1 MAQFE
6 VDFSES
12 LSQLAQFQLR
22 LANMGKALDTLEAK
36 SGKSTSA
43 STKLLSTM
51 NAEYDKLE
59 KILVASGAD
68 AEKLGK
74 TMQTVRDNVNLMM
87 SGLAANNLKATVQA
101 KAYNGELAELGR
113 LLNDTAS
120 KNTYTS
126 WQQKTLQITNKL
138 AAENEFLRA
147 SIAATDTTLGKTNA
161 TLKANL
167 THKQNLAS
175 ADQRLRLTGDNL
187 VLTLAQMSS
196 EQGKA
201 NVMTQAYI
209 ANRRSQITEEFRLDA
224 QLRQLQK
231 TLTGLTGGQQE
242 EITKVQ
248 QLIAARKA
256 EITETSREDLQLKKL
271 QQTLAS
277 LSGGRQ
283 EEIAKVNSQIAARK
297 RAITEATTEK
307 KVVDEMTAALKREEN
322 QLIRLQAQAQLAGT
336 AHGQRVSQL
345 KSQISDQER
354 YNKLLTMSTAGLLG
368 FSAAQSRVNLSQEL
382 GSQSAAMLRAGL
394 TGLHASVGMYTSAT
408 VLAATATYGISAALR
423 DTVVTGA
430 EFYATISRTKAVMS
444 TGDTNMGWLTNAE
457 QSSKALEMQVRALGQ
472 TTVFTASEVGDG
484 LQQLGMAGLSANEA
498 LVALK
503 PSLQLANLANV
514 SMARSADISTNV
526 LMTFGMQAKELQ
538 SVVDLMATAV
548 NNSNADIE
556 QLANSLSYA
565 GPAAKTAGFTI
576 QETTAAIETMA
587 NAGIKGSR
595 SGSALR
601 RMFTSLL
608 NPTKKGSEV
617 INKYGLDILDAEGNT
632 RSLSNI
638 INQLSVAMR
647 DLPGPERLA
656 AITNLVGVYA
666 SSAVTGLV
674 DNADTFAKFAA
685 QNQNVAGAG
694 DRMEKIISD
703 NLKFDWKE
711 MLSSLE
717 EVQLQAFS
725 QLDMRLREATAS
737 MSKYVLDLMEPYKE
751 GTDITGLDRIL
762 VQAQTAA
769 EAIARVIA
777 GVVAYKFATGSVFG
791 ALATDSAGA
800 AQRLTLVSERLAA
813 TSAGMTQMS
822 LTTGNA
828 TTAFRAQAAAAVM
841 TANGLSTMG
850 AAASWTATRLSMLA
864 AAAGAVMRVLG
875 WAGLIYG
882 IGSAIYSVFS
892 TDTDAEVLKHRDS
905 VDDVKSSY
913 DLLKKSIEE
922 TGLARQRSALK
933 MQIGSDEAGVSDV
946 KARIASRNKLIADG
960 IASGLPESALQPVRD
975 EVTGLEATLG
985 TFQGRVTES
994 QKSLEDLGK
1003 TTLDY
1008 VDEGQKHADKLAE
1021 LVKLTNDLSV
1031 AQANL
1036 NISMAQG
1043 GLDFDAGAAGSQALV
1058 DALTKRRDEMI
1069 AAASANAGKVTQTRT
1084 NLPTTAEQLKR
1095 AQEELQGAADAKNYK
1110 KVTPLAQQLLDNEKA
1125 ISAEK
1130 ENQNKLIEKGAAA
1143 VAAGDLAAR
1152 PGQQLIETSAKTMAK
1167 LESDRQV
1174 LLKKSAEEEGKLAEA
1189 KEAAAAVTR
1198 SETENLISQRQQLA
1212 DISKQIADAEKP
1224 AEGKAVDTK
1233 NLTKLYSDQAKVL
1246 QQIKSIEGKQTKAGA
1261 KAGKADDRQAAED
1274 LRTYTALAKKFDEAS
1289 YAQLDLQ
1296 KGTEAMQRL
1305 RAAGTITMEQENKAL
1320 GELNLQHYKAINA
1333 LDKEYTALEKLRDS
1347 YSESAFGVA
1356 AKDLAVLNAN
1366 LQKGKVSLEEFNR
1379 IYGQIRQK
1387 QLEQATAGLPKATL
1401 ATGDASSSPFTDLV
1415 STVTE
1420 AGDGNKEFEKRQLE
1434 LENSL
1439 AIQLAANE
1447 RERQMQ
1453 TEQLNAKKLNEEAHA
1468 AEMLLIEQNYQ
1479 DEKSAIQRTAGE
1491 QQAAVAQQYSKYQEE
1506 MGKMALIGAMASA
1519 GNILGMFASAAEDA
1533 SGAQK
1538 AAFIAQ
1544 KALTV
1549 AQIIMYTELAAARAT
1564 GEMPFGM
1571 GIGMATF
1578 IRATG
1583 YANAGLVAALAIG
1596 QLATGG
1602 KSTTGSA
1609 GAGGS
1614 GTTMYDT
1621 GGFIPYNRTGI
1632 VGEYGPELV
1641 TGPAHV
1647 TGRGNSASK
1656 LNSGGDGSSPNYHI
1670 TLAPVIQM
1678 APGGGGGTSEG
1689 DNRQILE
1696 SVRSVV
1702 IDTTKEMIRP
1712 QGMLDNW
1719 LRSSKEA

>member
-12 LSQLAQFQLR
+12 LSQLAQFQIR

-43 STKLLSTM
+43 STKLLHQM
-51 NAEYDKLE
+51 NEEYNKLE
-59 KILVASGAD
+59 KILVDSGAD

-126 WQQKTLQITNKL
+126 WQQKTLQLTNKL
-138 AAENEFLRA
+138 EAENGFLRA
-147 SIAATDTTLGKTNA
+147 SIAAMDTTLGKSN
-161 TLKANL
+161 ANL
-167 THKQNLAS
+167 KVNLAHKQNLATV
-175 ADQRLRLTGDNL
+175 DQRLRISGDKL
-187 VLTLAQMSS
+187 ILTLASMSS
-196 EQGKA
+196 EQGKS

-209 ANRRSQITEEFRLDA
+209 AHRRQQITEEFRLDT

-231 TLTGLTGGQQE
+231 TLEGLTGGQQE

-271 QQTLAS
+271 QQTLVS
-277 LSGGRQ
+277 LTGGRQ
-283 EEIAKVNSQIAARK
+283 EEIARVNAQISARK
-297 RAITEATTEK
+297 KAIAESMTEK
-307 KVVDEMTAALKREEN
+307 KVVDEMTAAIKREEAA
-322 QLIRLQAQAQLAGT
+322 LVRLQAQAQLSSTG
-336 AHGQRVSQL
+336 HGQRMTQL
-345 KSQISDQER
+345 REQISQQER
-354 YNKLLTMSTAGLLG
+354 HNKLLNMSTPALLG
-368 FSAAQSRVNLSQEL
+368 FGAAQTKVNISQEL

-430 EFYATISRTKAVMS
+430 DFYATMSRTKAVMS
-444 TGDTNMGWLTNAE
+444 TGGDANNTWLTNAA

-514 SMARSADISTNV
+514 SMARAADISTNV
-526 LMTFGMQAKELQ
+526 LMTFGMQASELQ
-538 SVVDLMATAV
+538 GVVDLMATAV

-565 GPAAKTAGFTI
+565 GPAAKTAGFSI

-587 NAGIKGSR
+587 NSGIKGSR

-601 RMFTSLL
+601 RMFTNLL

-617 INKYGLDILDAEGNT
+617 IQKYGLDILDAEGNT

-638 INQLSVAMR
+638 INQMSKAFK

-656 AITNLVGVYA
+656 AITDLVGVYA

-674 DNADTFAKFAA
+674 DNTNKFNEFSD
-685 QNQNVAGAG
+685 QNKNVAGAG

-725 QLDMRLREATAS
+725 QLDGRLREATAG
-737 MSKYVLDLMEPYKE
+737 MSKYVLDLMEPYKA

-769 EAIARVIA
+769 EALAKVI
-777 GVVAYKFATGSVFG
+777 GGIVAYKVATGNVFG
-791 ALATDSAGA
+791 ALASDAQGA
-800 AQRLTLVSERLAA
+800 SERLALVA
-813 TSAGMTQMS
+813 NRMNLAGANMSMLGSSADGVRTRMDLLTASAGRGATIMGT
-822 LTTGNA
+822 LGNA
-828 TTAFRAQAAAAVM
+828 AAWSA
-841 TANGLSTMG
+841 GKLSI
-850 AAASWTATRLSMLA
+850 LA
-864 AAAGAVMRVLG
+864 AAAGGVMRALG
-875 WAGLIYG
+875 WVGLIYG
-882 IGSAIYSVFS
+882 IGSAIYEVFS
-892 TDTDAEVLKHRDS
+892 TNTDDEVLKHRDS
-905 VDDVKSSY
+905 VDEVKSSY
-913 DLLKKSIEE
+913 DKLKQSIEE
-922 TGLARQRSALK
+922 TGLARQRAALK
-933 MQIGSDEAGVSDV
+933 EQIAADKQGTVDLAGKIKSTAQLITNGRAVGVSEKDLEPLV
-946 KARIASRNKLIADG
+946 RRLDGLQALVGTYDGKVQESEASLAKLGATTNDYGTEADFQARRIQTLINLTNDLTLAQGKLAASQSRDG
-960 IASGLPESALQPVRD
+960 IGFNNLALQQNVGRLTQ
-975 EVTGLEATLG
+975 EQAFAKRQVELG
-985 TFQGRVTES
+985 TGQLLRTQNNVRPFSDTI
-994 QKSLEDLGK
+994 KSLED
-1003 TTLDY
+1003 
-1008 VDEGQKHADKLAE
+1008 A
-1021 LVKLTNDLSV
+1021 
-1031 AQANL
+1031 AQ
-1036 NISMAQG
+1036 
-1043 GLDFDAGAAGSQALV
+1043 
-1058 DALTKRRDEMI
+1058 
-1069 AAASANAGKVTQTRT
+1069 ASANEKV
-1084 NLPTTAEQLKR
+1084 
-1095 AQEELQGAADAKNYK
+1095 YK
-1110 KVTPLAQQLLDNEKA
+1110 KTTSNAQQLLDIENKISEAKA
-1125 ISAEK
+1125 
-1130 ENQNKLIEKGAAA
+1130 QQQKLIKQDDDAR
-1143 VAAGDLAAR
+1143 AAGNTDLR
-1152 PGQQLIETSAKTMAK
+1152 PGLQLAEQSVKTLSK
-1167 LESDRQV
+1167 LEADRLV
-1174 LLKKSAEEEGKLAEA
+1174 LQQKMKEEQDGLNEA
-1189 KEAAAAVTR
+1189 RNAAAATQR
-1198 SETENLISQRQQLA
+1198 SDNENLLAYHKQAA
-1212 DISKQIADAEKP
+1212 DIAERIKA
-1224 AEGKAVDTK
+1224 AENPGDGKAMDVKAVTE
-1233 NLTKLYSDQAKVL
+1233 LYKDQAKVL
-1246 QQIKSIEGKQTKAGA
+1246 GQIKGLESRSAKAGA
-1261 KAGKADDRQAAED
+1261 KANKEGDRQAQED

-1289 YAQLDLQ
+1289 YAQLDLH

-1305 RAAGTITMEQENKAL
+1305 RAAGTITADQENKAL
-1320 GELNLQHYKAINA
+1320 GELNLTYYKAIDA
-1333 LDKEYTALEKLRDS
+1333 LDKQHAALEKLRDS
-1347 YSESAFGVA
+1347 YDSSAFGIA
-1356 AKDLAVLNAN
+1356 ANDMAVLGRN
-1366 LQKGKVSLEEFNR
+1366 LDENKISLEEFNR
-1379 IYGQIRQK
+1379 IYAQIRTK
-1387 QLEQATAGLPKATL
+1387 WKDQATSGLPKATL

-1420 AGDGNKEFEKRQLE
+1420 AGDGNKEFEKRQKE
-1434 LENSL
+1434 LEASL
-1439 AIQLAANE
+1439 EIQLAANE
-1447 RERQMQ
+1447 RERQTQ
-1453 TEQLNAKKLNEEAHA
+1453 LEQLNAKKLNEEAHA
-1468 AEMLLIEQNYQ
+1468 EEMLRIEQNYQ
-1479 DEKSAIQRTAGE
+1479 DQKSAIQRTAGE
-1491 QQAAVAQQYSKYQEE
+1491 QQGAVATQYAKYQEE

-1533 SGAQK
+1533 SAAQK
-1538 AAFIAQ
+1538 VAFAAQ

-1596 QLATGG
+1596 QLSGG
-1602 KSTTGSA
+1602 GGNSTSG
-1609 GAGGS
+1609 GASGG

-1641 TGPAHV
+1641 SGPAHV
-1647 TGRGNSASK
+1647 TGRGNTASK
-1656 LNSGGDGSSPNYHI
+1656 LNQSSNDGNPVYQI
-1670 TLAPVIQM
+1670 TLAPVIQLP
-1678 APGGGGGTSEG
+1678 AGAGAGGAGES
-1689 DNRQILE
+1689 RQILDA
-1696 SVRSVV
+1696 VKMVTV
-1702 IDTTKEMIRP
+1702 DTLKDMIRP

-1719 LRSSKEA
+1719 LRSTKGT

>member
-43 STKLLSTM
+43 STQLLSNM
-51 NAEYDKLE
+51 NKEYDKLE
-59 KILVASGAD
+59 KILVDAGAD

-74 TMQTVRDNVNLMM
+74 TMQSVRDGVNLLM
-87 SGLAANNLKATVQA
+87 SGVAANNVKATVSAQ
-101 KAYNGELAELGR
+101 AYNGELTQLAR
-113 LLNDTAS
+113 LMNDTAS
-120 KNTYTS
+120 KNNFVAT
-126 WQQKTLQITNKL
+126 QQRILQITNKL
-138 AAENEFLRA
+138 TNENELLRA
-147 SIAATDTTLGKTNA
+147 QIAAADTTLGKSN
-161 TLKANL
+161 ANL
-167 THKQNLAS
+167 KTNLAHKQNLS
-175 ADQRLRLTGDNL
+175 TVQQRLRNTGDNL
-187 VLTLAQMSS
+187 VLTLANLTS
-196 EQGKA
+196 EQGKS

-209 ANRRSQITEEFRLDA
+209 AHRRNQITEEFRLDT
-224 QLRQLQK
+224 QLRSLQK
-231 TLTGLTGGQQE
+231 TLEGLTGGQQE
-242 EITKVQ
+242 EITKIQ

-256 EITETSREDLQLKKL
+256 EITATAREDMQLVQL
-271 QQTLAS
+271 RQTLNS

-283 EEIAKVNSQIAARK
+283 EEIALVNAQIAARK
-297 RAITEATTEK
+297 KVIAESISEK
-307 KVVDEMTAALKREEN
+307 KVVDEMTAALKREEA
-322 QLIRLQAQAQLAGT
+322 QLVRLQAQAQLAST
-336 AHGQRVSQL
+336 AHGQRMTQL
-345 KSQISDQER
+345 REQISQQER
-354 YNKLLTMSTAGLLG
+354 HNKLMAMSTPALLG
-368 FSAAQSRVNLSQEL
+368 FGAAQTKVNISQEL

-408 VLAATATYGISAALR
+408 VLAATATYGISAAMR

-430 EFYATISRTKAVMS
+430 EFYATMSRTRAVMS
-444 TGDTNMGWLTNAE
+444 TGGDGETWLTNAA

-514 SMARSADISTNV
+514 SMARAADISTNV
-526 LMTFGMQAKELQ
+526 LMTFGMEAKELQ
-538 SVVDLMATAV
+538 GVVDLMATAV

-565 GPAAKTAGFTI
+565 GPAAKTAGFSI

-587 NAGIKGSR
+587 NSGIKGSR

-617 INKYGLDILDAEGNT
+617 IQKYGLDILDAEGNT

-638 INQLSVAMR
+638 INQMSKAFK

-674 DNADTFAKFAA
+674 DNTSKFNEFAE
-685 QNQNVAGAG
+685 QNQNVGGAG

-725 QLDMRLREATAS
+725 QLDMRLREATAG

-762 VQAQTAA
+762 VQAQTSA

-777 GVVAYKFATGSVFG
+777 GIVAYKVATGNVFG
-791 ALATDSAGA
+791 ALATDAQGA
-800 AQRLTLVSERLAA
+800 SERLALVANRA
-813 TSAGMTQMS
+813 TLTGANLSMLGSSADGARTRMDM
-822 LTTGNA
+822 LTATAGRGAAIMGTLGN
-828 TTAFRAQAAAAVM
+828 
-841 TANGLSTMG
+841 
-850 AAASWTATRLSMLA
+850 AASWTAGKLSVLA
-864 AAAGAVMRVLG
+864 AAAGGVMRALG
-875 WAGLIYG
+875 WVGLIYG
-882 IGSAIYSVFS
+882 IGSAIYEVFS
-892 TDTDAEVLKHRDS
+892 TNTDEEVLKHRDS

-913 DLLKKSIEE
+913 DKLKQSIEE
-922 TGLARQRSALK
+922 TGLARQRAALK
-933 MQIGSDEAGVSDV
+933 EQIASDRQGTVDLAGKIKSQTQLISNGRAAGVSEE
-946 KARIASRNKLIADG
+946 N
-960 IASGLPESALQPVRD
+960 
-975 EVTGLEATLG
+975 
-985 TFQGRVTES
+985 
-994 QKSLEDLGK
+994 
-1003 TTLDY
+1003 
-1008 VDEGQKHADKLAE
+1008 LAP
-1021 LVKLTNDLSV
+1021 LVKRLE
-1031 AQANL
+1031 
-1036 NISMAQG
+1036 
-1043 GLDFDAGAAGSQALV
+1043 GLQALV
-1058 DALTKRRDEMI
+1058 GTYDNKVQESEASLAKLGATTNDYGTEADFQARRIQTLINLTHELTLAQGKLASSQSRDGIGFNNLALQQDVGRLTQEQAFAKRQVELGTGQLLR
-1069 AAASANAGKVTQTRT
+1069 TQTNVRPFSDT
-1084 NLPTTAEQLKR
+1084 IKTLEENAQAE
-1095 AQEELQGAADAKNYK
+1095 ANK
-1110 KVTPLAQQLLDNEKA
+1110 KVYEKTTSNAQQLLDL
-1125 ISAEK
+1125 
-1130 ENQNKLIEKGAAA
+1130 ENKITEAKTQQKKLIDQDDAAR
-1143 VAAGDLAAR
+1143 AAGNTDMR
-1152 PGQQLIETSAKTMAK
+1152 PGLQ
-1167 LESDRQV
+1167 
-1174 LLKKSAEEEGKLAEA
+1174 LAEA
-1189 KEAAAAVTR
+1189 SVKTLSELEAKRLVLQQKMREEQDGLSEARNAAAATQR
-1198 SETENLISQRQQLA
+1198 SDNDNLLAYHKQAAELAERIKTAENPG
-1212 DISKQIADAEKP
+1212 D
-1224 AEGKAVDTK
+1224 GKAMDVKAVTE
-1233 NLTKLYSDQAKVL
+1233 LYKDQAKVL
-1246 QQIKSIEGKQTKAGA
+1246 GQIKGLESKTSKAGA
-1261 KAGKADDRQAAED
+1261 KAGKADDRQAQED

-1296 KGTEAMQRL
+1296 KGSDAMRRL
-1305 RAAGTITMEQENKAL
+1305 RAAGTLTAEQENKAL
-1320 GELNLQHYKAINA
+1320 GELNLTYYKAVDG
-1333 LDKEYTALEKLRDS
+1333 LDKQHAALEKLRDS
-1347 YSESAFGVA
+1347 YDDSAFGIA
-1356 AKDLAVLNAN
+1356 ADDMAVLGRN
-1366 LQKGKVSLEEFNR
+1366 LEENKISLEEFNR
-1379 IYGQIRQK
+1379 IYAQIRTK
-1387 QLEQATAGLPKATL
+1387 WSDQATSGLPKATL

-1420 AGDGNKEFEKRQLE
+1420 AGDGNKEFEKRQTE
-1434 LENSL
+1434 LEASL
-1439 AIQLAANE
+1439 AIQMAANE
-1447 RERQMQ
+1447 REQQMQ
-1453 TEQLNAKKLNEEAHA
+1453 KDQLDAKKLNADAHKQ
-1468 AEMLLIEQNYQ
+1468 EMLRIEQQYQ
-1479 DEKSAIQRTAGE
+1479 DQKSAIQRTAGE
-1491 QQAAVAQQYSKYQEE
+1491 QQGAVATQYAKYQEE

-1596 QLATGG
+1596 QISGG
-1602 KSTTGSA
+1602 GGNSTSGGA
-1609 GAGGS
+1609 AGG

-1641 TGPAHV
+1641 SGPAHV
-1647 TGRGNSASK
+1647 TGRGNSAAK
-1656 LNSGGDGSSPNYHI
+1656 LAQNSGSGSPTYSI

-1678 APGGGGGTSEG
+1678 PMGAGGGGEG
-1689 DNRQILE
+1689 DTRQILE
-1696 SVRSVV
+1696 SVKSVT
-1702 IDTTKEMIRP
+1702 ISTLKEMIRP

-1719 LRSSKEA
+1719 LRSTKEG